1 MQIPTEMAT
10 KGAKVSPRLSV
21 LESGKD
27 FYSQYPFDLFVNEI
41 LPTAQ
46 REPIY
51 PSNIVKAVGDALQ
64 EAIYTEKPIEEI
76 LADVQSKCEA
86 LRK

>member
-1 MQIPTEMAT
+1 MAT

-21 LESGKD
+21 LEAGKY

-51 PSNIVKAVGDALQ
+51 SSNIVKAIGDSLQ
-64 EAIYTEKPIEEI
+64 EAIYTEKAIDQI
-76 LADVQSKCEA
+76 LTDAENKCNS
-86 LRK
+86 LLK